1 MIDLVLLA
9 VSQKEIIGGLVT
21 ALGGLIAILGR
32 SLYLQRRNGAGLKNE
47 RVVKSIPSQ
56 ILAIYEAT
64 DPKVVDSI
72 PNLLKE
78 QTTLLKEI
86 VENTRRKPTER
97 NDRG

>member
-1 MIDLVLLA
+1 MNELLILA

-32 SLYLQRRNGAGLKNE
+32 GIYLQRRNNTGLKNG
-47 RVVKSIPSQ
+47 RVIKSIPSQ

-78 QTTLLKEI
+78 QTKLLKEI
-86 VENTRRKPTER
+86 VANTKRNHPKR